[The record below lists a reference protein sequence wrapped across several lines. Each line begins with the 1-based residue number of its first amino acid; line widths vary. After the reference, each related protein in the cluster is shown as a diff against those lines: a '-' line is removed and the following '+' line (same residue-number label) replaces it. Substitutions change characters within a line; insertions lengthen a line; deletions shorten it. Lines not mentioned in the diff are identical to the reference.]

1 MFLDQWRTHDFL
13 SFRTDGRSSTFFE
26 SKNSLPM
33 RFSEGVS
40 VAGLPQCTAGL
51 GSTLVFA
58 VNESNVDLDRTHGA
72 DDLSGF
78 VRVSHEQQTK
88 PPEEEGQ
95 EVRAASICRHIH
107 TAFMSRAGDG
117 RQQQTD
123 RGREKHR
130 GIERQLLR
138 NSKTVRGTGTLRGR
152 GSGGAWLPPLL

>member
-1 MFLDQWRTHDFL
+1 MYNTCRSVLLIDREA
-13 SFRTDGRSSTFFE
+13 DGWTFYSSCSQIQ
-26 SKNSLPM
+26 SKNNLPM

-88 PPEEEGQ
+88 PAEEEGQ
-95 EVRAASICRHIH
+95 EVRSTAAEMHRELRECVEAAVMRRESLTVV
-107 TAFMSRAGDG
+107 TAR
-117 RQQQTD
+117 
-123 RGREKHR
+123 
-130 GIERQLLR
+130 LLR
-138 NSKTVRGTGTLRGR
+138 GSQTVDCCDCRLCDE
-152 GSGGAWLPPLL
+152 SCVNNL